1 MHVTG
6 GGGGGGK
13 YSNFFSISK
22 LIKKLNDLCKMLI
35 YGIYRL
41 DHMSLRIKL
50 PILSICY
57 GHSKITVQDSFLK
70 RRKNSTNLDTENDPY
85 KIFKNILQR
94 NC

>member
-1 MHVTG
+1 
-6 GGGGGGK
+6 
-13 YSNFFSISK
+13 
-22 LIKKLNDLCKMLI
+22 
-35 YGIYRL
+35 
-41 DHMSLRIKL
+41 MSLRIKL